1 MKLVSLLMIAA
12 LLTSTACSSKKKQA
26 AVEGQ
31 GTDQIASFG
40 EDADFIIESDSQDLV
55 AVADSPS
62 GESIDPMMEEQF
74 IAPVIEEGFASS
86 SVQTTGD
93 VGSYTVQSGDT
104 YMLIAFKLYGDY
116 RKWKS
121 VADMNPGVSS
131 AQLSVGQNIKYDM
144 PSQPFVWN
152 PQGNPH
158 LIQNGETLGTISNDK
173 YGTAARWKDIYNNNR
188 PLIQDQNMI
197 FAGFTLYWIADRDI
211 ASE

>member
-1 MKLVSLLMIAA
+1 MSLLMIAA

-26 AVEGQ
+26 ATDGQ

-40 EDADFIIESDSQDLV
+40 EDADFIIESDSEDLM
-55 AVADSPS
+55 AVEDAPMT
-62 GESIDPMMEEQF
+62 ESIDPMVEEQF
-74 IAPVIEEGFASS
+74 IAPLDQAMTS
-86 SVQTTGD
+86 TTGQM
-93 VGSYTVQSGDT
+93 GSYTVESGDT
-104 YMLIAFKLYGDY
+104 YMLIAFKIYGDY

-121 VADMNPGVSS
+121 VADMNPGKSS
-131 AQLSVGQNIKYDM
+131 SQLRSGENIQYDM

-158 LIQNGETLGTISNDK
+158 LIRNGETLGTISNDK

-188 PLIQDQNMI
+188 PMILDQNKI
-197 FAGFTLYWIADRDI
+197 FAGFTLYWMPDRDI